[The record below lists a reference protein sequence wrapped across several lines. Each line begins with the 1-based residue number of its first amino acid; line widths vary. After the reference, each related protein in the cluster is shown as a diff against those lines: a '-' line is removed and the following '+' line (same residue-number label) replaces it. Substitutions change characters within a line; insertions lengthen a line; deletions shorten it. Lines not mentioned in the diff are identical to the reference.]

1 MPMPHFIARIVTIGG
16 ILAVIA
22 GLVLVS
28 CTAARA
34 RDLDGRY
41 ANSDPATREFFRSQT
56 NRNGVNCC
64 DESDGKRVNDAEWRT
79 SATGYEVLIN
89 GKWVAVP
96 DHAVLDGR
104 TARPP
109 GLAGAI
115 VWIWPGT
122 ENSASPIVTCFL
134 PGAGI

>member
-34 RDLDGRY
+34 RDLDGR
-41 ANSDPATREFFRSQT
+41 
-56 NRNGVNCC
+56 
-64 DESDGKRVNDAEWRT
+64 
-79 SATGYEVLIN
+79 
-89 GKWVAVP
+89 
-96 DHAVLDGR
+96 